1 MPDAATAEPPS
12 GSSRQTNPQPPPS
25 SLSASTS
32 SFFPFFSGRYTASFS
47 GLTMPRNPGSR
58 NPWALRPRKMI
69 FPLRKTL
76 TSSL

>member
-1 MPDAATAEPPS
+1 M
-12 GSSRQTNPQPPPS
+12 NPQPPPS
-25 SLSASTS
+25 SLTASTS

-58 NPWALRPRKMI
+58 KACALRPRYRI
-69 FPLRKTL
+69 LPFRKTL